1 LISAVAVIL
10 GAVFLNV
17 QISPGRAF
25 ALEADSLDRPNASE
39 LASLADEADL
49 SRSAD
54 GETFEDDS
62 HSLHD
67 DLSGFESDHGLE
79 SEHEGLEGE
88 HGGESEHGGGED
100 GGGDSG
106 GDDGGGDD

>member
-1 LISAVAVIL
+1 M
-10 GAVFLNV
+10 AVFTLYGLFLAWGIGPNRV
-17 QISPGRAF
+17 WAGGDELDP
-25 ALEADSLDRPNASE
+25 ALLKEGQ

-49 SRSAD
+49 SRSTD
-54 GETFEDDS
+54 GELFEDDS

-79 SEHEGLEGE
+79 SEHEGLEGD
-88 HGGESEHGGGED
+88 HGGEGEHGGGED

-106 GDDGGGDD
+106 GEGGDN